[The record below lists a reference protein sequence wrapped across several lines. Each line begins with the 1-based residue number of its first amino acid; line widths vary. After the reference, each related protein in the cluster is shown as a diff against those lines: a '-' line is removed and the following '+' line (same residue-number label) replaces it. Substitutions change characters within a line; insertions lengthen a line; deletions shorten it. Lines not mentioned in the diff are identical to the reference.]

1 MMIFSFSNP
10 LKRCSL
16 TPLFSRVILG
26 PRSALRGLDIAPSG
40 RREKAEELWTGPPLR
55 RATAGAGKVAG
66 IGSVAGAG
74 RIAQSRG

>member
-1 MMIFSFSNP
+1 
-10 LKRCSL
+10 
-16 TPLFSRVILG
+16 
-26 PRSALRGLDIAPSG
+26 LRGLDIAPSG